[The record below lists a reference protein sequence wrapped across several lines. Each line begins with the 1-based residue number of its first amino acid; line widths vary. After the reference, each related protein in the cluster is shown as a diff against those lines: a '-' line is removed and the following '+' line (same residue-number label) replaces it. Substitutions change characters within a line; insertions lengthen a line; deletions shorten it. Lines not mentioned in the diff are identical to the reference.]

1 VGDNTKEAVDPEL
14 LSLRKELEMIGKEQE
29 LQRKEAELCKEETD
43 LLRHEMQARSTA
55 NFSPPSYIFRTKFT
69 SYLQNNKI
77 LLTF

>member
-14 LSLRKELEMIGKEQE
+14 LSLRKELEKEQE